1 MQGQA
6 GEGHPHHLTFGCFL
20 KGPVQLQVCGSRK
33 DRVRDGA
40 AKEDGAPCEAASA
53 APSLPPA

>member
-1 MQGQA
+1 MQNQA
-6 GEGHPHHLTFGCFL
+6 GAGHPGPLTFGCFL

-33 DRVRDGA
+33 DQIRGRAVKGDR
-40 AKEDGAPCEAASA
+40 APCEAASA